1 VLSFSAAKLGVAQP
15 LPFLLMANLEKK
27 RTRVGVWPTSCPT
40 SPART
45 EILLNVEAASPILLF
60 DSGVGGLTVYDALR
74 AVLPQAPVIYAADL
88 AGLPYG
94 TKTEAQIAARVAGL
108 LGRMAER
115 FRPRLVCIACNT
127 ASTIALGMVREV
139 LEVPVVG
146 TVPAI
151 KPAAALTRTG
161 IIGLVGTEATIRQ
174 AYVDDLEAQFAQ
186 GKRLLRVAAPG
197 LVQAAEAKLR
207 GHAVDPVLIA
217 VVRDRLTAMAGA
229 QQIDTL
235 VLACTHFPLLADE
248 LASAFG
254 PDVAQVD
261 GAGGIARRIAHLLEG
276 QHFAAGSAANRPR
289 NRFVVTGPL
298 AGAEG
303 LEPALAARGLGA
315 AEAF

>member
-1 VLSFSAAKLGVAQP
+1 MNSD
-15 LPFLLMANLEKK
+15 
-27 RTRVGVWPTSCPT
+27 
-40 SPART
+40 
-45 EILLNVEAASPILLF
+45 SPILLF

-74 AVLPQAPVIYAADL
+74 EVLPDAPVIYAADL

-115 FRPRLVCIACNT
+115 WQPRLACIACNT
-127 ASTIALGMVREV
+127 ASTIALGMVRDV
-139 LEVPVVG
+139 LEIPIVG

-151 KPAAALTRTG
+151 KPAAALTQSGT
-161 IIGLVGTEATIRQ
+161 IGLVGTEATIRQ
-174 AYVDDLEAQFAQ
+174 AYVDDLETQFAQ

-207 GHAVDPVLIA
+207 GRAVDPALIA
-217 VVRDRLTAMAGA
+217 DVRERLARMEGGA
-229 QQIDTL
+229 DIDTL

-248 LASAFG
+248 LAAAFG
-254 PDVAQVD
+254 PEVRQVD
-261 GAGGIARRIAHLLEG
+261 GAAGIARRIAHLLAG
-276 QHFAAGSAANRPR
+276 QDFAPADAPARASL

-298 AGAEG
+298 AGAAG
-303 LEPALAARGLGA
+303 LEAALAARGFGA